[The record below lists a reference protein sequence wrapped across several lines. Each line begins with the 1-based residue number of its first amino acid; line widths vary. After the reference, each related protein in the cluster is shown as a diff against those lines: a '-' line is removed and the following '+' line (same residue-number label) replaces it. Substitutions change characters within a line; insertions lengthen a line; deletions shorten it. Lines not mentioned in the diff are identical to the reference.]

1 MKKSVLSLIMV
12 LAMVAVLP
20 VGAQVKF
27 GVKAGVNL
35 SQMSMDKDVFNT
47 SNRAGFFMGPTL
59 KVGLPVLGLGLD
71 MSALYNR
78 QEAKVEGI
86 NNKVNTVLKQQQL
99 IVPVNVKY
107 GIGVGS
113 IANVFVFAGPQIA
126 FNIGD
131 KVKRISEIQDQAA
144 QWTLQS
150 SNFSVNAGLGMT
162 VATHFQVTANYN
174 VGVGKTGDITW
185 ENVKEN
191 TVSRKTQGSSWCVGL
206 AYFF

>member
-12 LAMVAVLP
+12 LAMVTVLP
-20 VGAQVKF
+20 VSAQIKF
-27 GVKAGVNL
+27 GIKGGMNL
-35 SQMSMDKDVFNT
+35 SQMSLDKDVFNT
-47 SNRAGFFMGPTL
+47 TNRAGFFIGPTL
-59 KVGLPVLGLGLD
+59 KMVLPAPGLGLD
-71 MSALYNR
+71 LSALYNR

-131 KVKRISEIQDQAA
+131 KVKKISELKDQAA
-144 QWTLQS
+144 EWTMKS
-150 SNFSVNAGLGMT
+150 SNFSVNAGLGLT
-162 VATHFQVTANYN
+162 IATHFQVTANYN

-185 ENVKEN
+185 KGVKESVEN
-191 TVSRKTQGSSWCVGL
+191 HKTQANSWRVGV

>member
-131 KVKRISEIQDQAA
+131 KVKRISEFQDQAA

-185 ENVKEN
+185 KGVKESVEN
-191 TVSRKTQGSSWCVGL
+191 HKTQANSWRVGV